1 MKAALTNTA
10 RLADALP
17 TELSVVVD
25 IAVDSS
31 VEDSA
36 ELQSTGGAE
45 VALIVELS
53 CDTSGKCKPMKRNSP
68 KLGIGFGSLN
78 APGVLFV
85 I

>member
-31 VEDSA
+31 
-36 ELQSTGGAE
+36 ELQ
-45 VALIVELS
+45 LIVELS

-68 KLGIGFGSLN
+68 KLGIGFGPLN